1 VIALFLVGSS
11 SWLYLVGSLFATAYY
26 ILHGYRF
33 LQIRDRASARK
44 LMFASLGYLPM
55 VWILILIDRVLL

>member
-1 VIALFLVGSS
+1 M
-11 SWLYLVGSLFATAYY
+11 ATAYY

-33 LQIRDRASARK
+33 LQERDRANARK

-55 VWILILIDRVLL
+55 IWILILIDRVFL